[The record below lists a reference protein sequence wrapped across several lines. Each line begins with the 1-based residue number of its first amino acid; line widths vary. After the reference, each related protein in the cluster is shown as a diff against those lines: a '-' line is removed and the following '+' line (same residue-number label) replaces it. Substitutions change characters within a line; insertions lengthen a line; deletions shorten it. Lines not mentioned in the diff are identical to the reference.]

1 MKTTN
6 TNNSLS
12 LNEAII
18 DLYLNVKIR
27 KQDEV
32 EKTFILSLNLKIDR
46 KLWKTRRGTGKG

>member
-1 MKTTN
+1 MKTN
-6 TNNSLS
+6 ITNNSLS

-32 EKTFILSLNLKIDR
+32 K
-46 KLWKTRRGTGKG
+46 

>member
-6 TNNSLS
+6 NNNSIN

-32 EKTFILSLNLKIDR
+32 KI
-46 KLWKTRRGTGKG
+46 